1 MSARVITELGFGLI
15 VLAAIGL
22 GVASHVVPKRVPKLT
37 SVLAVVMRRRTA
49 RIAFVLAW
57 WWVGWHFFVGH

>member
-1 MSARVITELGFGLI
+1 MSARVVTELGFAVI
-15 VLAAIGL
+15 ALAAIGL
-22 GVASHVVPKRVPKLT
+22 GVASHLMPKRVPTLT
-37 SVLAVVMRRRTA
+37 SVLAVVMRRRTT

>member
-1 MSARVITELGFGLI
+1 MSARIVTELGFALI
-15 VLAAIGL
+15 ALTAIGL
-22 GVASHVVPKRVPKLT
+22 GVASHLAPKRVPKLT
-37 SVLAVVMRRRTA
+37 SVLAVVMRRRTT